1 MKSRFYILFTLSVAL
16 FGQSC
21 AKKMTEGTVILPG
34 HNSEDAVGI
43 LDSIQKNTPYFL
55 SSKIDTRYTD
65 NKQNISFKTS
75 LRMSKDTSIWAL
87 FTYAGVPLIT
97 NYITKD
103 SIQISNKKEKCYIKD
118 SRNFIARNFK
128 IDLSLADLQNVFL
141 GRPLKY
147 NKLLNYTLHSTNKEL
162 IISNIENKR
171 YFLTYFI
178 DKVSKRINSIEYT
191 DQEIKLKISYLDY
204 WIQNQYSIPQN
215 IKIEINAS
223 NNNITVDLN
232 VEKIEI
238 NQPKEMVVVIPESY
252 EKCN

>member
-1 MKSRFYILFTLSVAL
+1 MKSRVYILFALSAAL

-34 HNSEDAVGI
+34 HNSEDAVEV

-128 IDLSLADLQNVFL
+128 IDLSLGDLQSVFL
-141 GRPLKY
+141 GQPLKY
-147 NKLLNYTLHSTNKEL
+147 NKLLNYNLNSTSNQI
-162 IISNIENKR
+162 IISNVENKR

-204 WIQNQYSIPQN
+204 WIQDQYSIPKN
-215 IKIEINAS
+215 IKIEINKS

>member
-1 MKSRFYILFTLSVAL
+1 MKSRLYILFTLSVAL

-21 AKKMTEGTVILPG
+21 AKKMTEGTVVLPEN
-34 HNSEDAVGI
+34 NSEDAVEV
-43 LDSIQKNTPYFL
+43 LDSIQKNKPFFL
-55 SSKIDTRYTD
+55 SSKIDTKYTD

-75 LRMSKDTSIWAL
+75 LRMSTDTTIWAL

-118 SRNFIARNFK
+118 NSNFISRNFN
-128 IDLSLADLQNVFL
+128 IDLGLIDLQSVIL
-141 GRPLKY
+141 GQPMKY
-147 NKLLNYTLHSTNKEL
+147 NKLLNYNLNSTSNEI
-162 IISNIENKR
+162 IISNVENKR

-204 WIQNQYSIPQN
+204 WIQNQYSIPKN
-215 IKIEINAS
+215 IKIEINTS

-232 VEKIEI
+232 VEKIEL